1 MKLTFKAKAAIFGCI
16 LGFLPIAKLWIQYP
30 VALTSEAK
38 NAEVNN
44 IDIKKKN
51 ELFDIGVGTASKDCY
66 YLKVFFKIQPNG
78 PVLPGVNE
86 IEICDQF
93 EAMEKSK
100 FLKSKMVNGYL
111 TKNKDHFIPTG
122 LLSLEKISESLI
134 MAIGLFLF
142 CYVIGY
148 SSEKNK

>member
-51 ELFDIGVGTASKDCY
+51 ELFESKQKE
-66 YLKVFFKIQPNG
+66 KVTLQN
-78 PVLPGVNE
+78 LQHE
-86 IEICDQF
+86 
-93 EAMEKSK
+93 
-100 FLKSKMVNGYL
+100 
-111 TKNKDHFIPTG
+111 
-122 LLSLEKISESLI
+122 
-134 MAIGLFLF
+134 
-142 CYVIGY
+142 
-148 SSEKNK
+148 